1 MVKIVVKIVNSIIF
15 ESNDFKDCISL
26 FVGKDSDLE
35 GIEFVKNDFEF
46 AKDIKVIDT
55 ISFLDLKNNFD
66 TNQWPEFF
74 RDYNSDYFD
83 DVNYGYAYDFI
94 KNSLAYSL
102 ALVLQSGKKLNIRK
116 QQPTNFSAN

>member
-26 FVGKDSDLE
+26 FVGQDSDSDA
-35 GIEFVKNDFEF
+35 IEFVKNDFAF

-66 TNQWPEFF
+66 INQWPEFF

-83 DVNYGYAYDFI
+83 TENYQYAYDFI

>member
-1 MVKIVVKIVNSIIF
+1 MVKIVVKIVNSTIF
-15 ESNDFKDCISL
+15 KDNDFKECVSL
-26 FVGKDSDLE
+26 FVGKDSDVE
-35 GIEFVKNDFEF
+35 AIEFVKNDFEL

-55 ISFLDLKNNFD
+55 FSFLDLKNNFD
-66 TNQWPEFF
+66 INQWPEFF
-74 RDYNSDYFD
+74 KNYNSDYFGTE
-83 DVNYGYAYDFI
+83 NYQYAYDFI